1 MASACIKS
9 LKKVFETERCEK
21 KPLKTACLAVESGG
35 TFKVTWVSMTL
46 MRHLIERVLELTE
59 AETSSPAPTAPPPGE
74 GSEVELQALL
84 ESLQPRIRVYGVGGA
99 GCNAI
104 GRLSEE
110 GLFENSYVTGYAIN
124 TDAQALLMS
133 PIEEKVLIG
142 RTARGRG
149 AGGDPTKGEAAALE
163 SELALRRI
171 TNDTQLAIITAGM
184 GGGSGTGA
192 AGQIARLAK
201 QQGAMTIAVVTY
213 PFQSEGALRK
223 QNAEWGLERLRE
235 HCDTILVIPN
245 ERLLEIEGVKD
256 LPISSAFRVGDEL
269 LVRSITGVAELL
281 TIDGMV
287 NLDFEDLRSV
297 INFGSGVAMIG
308 LGAASG
314 PGRAEA
320 ATMEA
325 LHSPLLDIDTSDAR
339 GALINV
345 VGGANL
351 TLGEAERCAKIIKDQ
366 ISPHAQI
373 IWGAA
378 VKEELEEE
386 IRVMLVLTGVK
397 SEQIHGASENRQLR
411 ALRNQQIEF
420 VN

>member
-1 MASACIKS
+1 
-9 LKKVFETERCEK
+9 
-21 KPLKTACLAVESGG
+21 
-35 TFKVTWVSMTL
+35 
-46 MRHLIERVLELTE
+46 MRHLIDRVLELSE
-59 AETSSPAPTAPPPGE
+59 EEQVRVSPSEVPPGQGNE
-74 GSEVELQALL
+74 EELKALL
-84 ESLQPRIRVYGVGGA
+84 ESLQPRIRVYGAGGA

-104 GRLSEE
+104 SRLAEE
-110 GLFENSYVTGYAIN
+110 GLFESSYVTGYAIN

-133 PIEEKVLIG
+133 PLEEKVLIG

-163 SELALRRI
+163 SEMVLRRI

-192 AGQIARLAK
+192 AGHIARLAK

-213 PFQSEGALRK
+213 PFKSEGSLRK

-245 ERLLEIEGVKD
+245 ERLLEIDGVKD
-256 LPISSAFRVGDEL
+256 LPIASAFRVGDEL
-269 LVRSITGVAELL
+269 LVRSITGVTELL
-281 TIDGMV
+281 TTDGMV
-287 NLDFEDLRSV
+287 NLDFEDLKAV
-297 INFGSGVAMIG
+297 IKSGSGVAMIG
-308 LGAASG
+308 LGASSATN
-314 PGRAEA
+314 RAEED
-320 ATMEA
+320 TLEA
-325 LHSPLLDIDTSDAR
+325 LHSPLLELDTTDAR

-345 VGGANL
+345 VGGPNL
-351 TLGEAERCAKIIKDQ
+351 TLGEAEKCAQIIQ
-366 ISPHAQI
+366 ERISPHAKI

-378 VKEELEEE
+378 VDQDLGDE

-397 SEQIHGASENRQLR
+397 SEQIHGSSENRQLR
-411 ALRNQQIEF
+411 ALRNKSIEF

>member
-1 MASACIKS
+1 
-9 LKKVFETERCEK
+9 
-21 KPLKTACLAVESGG
+21 
-35 TFKVTWVSMTL
+35 
-46 MRHLIERVLELTE
+46 MRHLIDRVLELNEEEQVKITP
-59 AETSSPAPTAPPPGE
+59 SDIPPGQ
-74 GSEVELQALL
+74 GSEEELKALL
-84 ESLQPRIRVYGVGGA
+84 ESLQPRIRVYGAGGA
-99 GCNAI
+99 GCNAVS
-104 GRLSEE
+104 RLAEE
-110 GLFENSYVTGYAIN
+110 GLFDSSYVTGYAIN

-133 PIEEKVLIG
+133 PLEEKVLIG

-163 SELALRRI
+163 SEMVLRRI

-192 AGQIARLAK
+192 AGHIARLAK

-213 PFQSEGALRK
+213 PFKSEGSLRK

-256 LPISSAFRVGDEL
+256 LPIASAFRVGDEL
-269 LVRSITGVAELL
+269 LVRSITGVTELL
-281 TIDGMV
+281 TTDGMV
-287 NLDFEDLRSV
+287 NLDFEDLKAV
-297 INFGSGVAMIG
+297 IKSGSGVAMIG
-308 LGAASG
+308 LGASSATN
-314 PGRAEA
+314 RAEE
-320 ATMEA
+320 ATLEA
-325 LHSPLLDIDTSDAR
+325 LHSPLLELDTSDAR

-345 VGGANL
+345 VGGSTL
-351 TLGEAERCAKIIKDQ
+351 TLGEAERCAHIIQEK
-366 ISPHAQI
+366 ISPHAKI

-378 VKEELEEE
+378 VDEELGDE

-397 SEQIHGASENRQLR
+397 SEQIHGSGENRQMR
-411 ALRNQQIEF
+411 ALRNKSIEF

>member
-1 MASACIKS
+1 
-9 LKKVFETERCEK
+9 
-21 KPLKTACLAVESGG
+21 
-35 TFKVTWVSMTL
+35 
-46 MRHLIERVLELTE
+46 MRHLIDRVLELTE
-59 AETSSPAPTAPPPGE
+59 SEIATPTPAAPPLGE

-110 GLFENSYVTGYAIN
+110 GLFENSYVTGYAVN

-133 PIEEKVLIG
+133 PIDEKILIG

-163 SELALRRI
+163 SEQVLRRI

-223 QNAEWGLERLRE
+223 QNAEWGLERLSE

-256 LPISSAFRVGDEL
+256 
-269 LVRSITGVAELL
+269 
-281 TIDGMV
+281 
-287 NLDFEDLRSV
+287 
-297 INFGSGVAMIG
+297 
-308 LGAASG
+308 
-314 PGRAEA
+314 
-320 ATMEA
+320 
-325 LHSPLLDIDTSDAR
+325 
-339 GALINV
+339 
-345 VGGANL
+345 
-351 TLGEAERCAKIIKDQ
+351 
-366 ISPHAQI
+366 
-373 IWGAA
+373 
-378 VKEELEEE
+378 
-386 IRVMLVLTGVK
+386 
-397 SEQIHGASENRQLR
+397 
-411 ALRNQQIEF
+411 
-420 VN
+420 

>member
-1 MASACIKS
+1 
-9 LKKVFETERCEK
+9 
-21 KPLKTACLAVESGG
+21 
-35 TFKVTWVSMTL
+35 
-46 MRHLIERVLELTE
+46 MRHLIERVLELSDEDQAKPSAHNPPVGTGDE
-59 AETSSPAPTAPPPGE
+59 AE
-74 GSEVELQALL
+74 LKALL

-104 GRLSEE
+104 SR
-110 GLFENSYVTGYAIN
+110 LFEENLFDSDYVTGYAIN

-133 PIEEKVLIG
+133 PIKNKVLIG

-163 SELALRRI
+163 SEISLRKI

-192 AGQIARLAK
+192 AGHIARLAK
-201 QQGAMTIAVVTY
+201 KQGAMTIAVVTY
-213 PFQSEGALRK
+213 PFKSEGSLRK

-245 ERLLEIEGVKD
+245 ERLLEIEGVKN
-256 LPISSAFRVGDEL
+256 LPIASAFRVGDEL
-269 LVRSITGVAELL
+269 LVRSITGVTELL
-281 TIDGMV
+281 TTDGMV
-287 NLDFEDLRSV
+287 NLDFEDLRAV
-297 INFGSGVAMIG
+297 INSGSGVAMIG

-314 PGRAEA
+314 ENRAEE
-320 ATMEA
+320 ATLEA
-325 LHSPLLDIDTSDAR
+325 LNSPLLEIDTTDAR

-345 VGGANL
+345 VGGNSL
-351 TLGEAERCAKIIKDQ
+351 TLGEAERCAQIIQ
-366 ISPHAQI
+366 EQVSPHAKI

-378 VKEELEEE
+378 VDETLGED

-397 SEQIHGASENRQLR
+397 SDQIHGASENRQLR
-411 ALRNQQIEF
+411 ALRNRQIEF

>member
-1 MASACIKS
+1 
-9 LKKVFETERCEK
+9 
-21 KPLKTACLAVESGG
+21 
-35 TFKVTWVSMTL
+35 
-46 MRHLIERVLELTE
+46 MRHLIERVLELSDDEQRVVTHE
-59 AETSSPAPTAPPPGE
+59 QVPDQ
-74 GSEVELQALL
+74 GSEEELRALL
-84 ESLQPRIRVYGVGGA
+84 ESLQPRIRVYGAGGA

-104 GRLSEE
+104 NRLFEE
-110 GLFENSYVTGYAIN
+110 GLFESSYVTGYAIN
-124 TDAQALLMS
+124 TDAQALLQS
-133 PIEEKVLIG
+133 PLQEKVLIG

-163 SELALRRI
+163 SEMILRRI

-192 AGQIARLAK
+192 AGHIARLAK
-201 QQGAMTIAVVTY
+201 AQGAMTIAVVTY
-213 PFQSEGALRK
+213 PFKSEGSLRK

-256 LPISSAFRVGDEL
+256 LPIASAFRVGDEL
-269 LVRSITGVAELL
+269 LVRSITGVTELL
-281 TIDGMV
+281 TTDGMV
-287 NLDFEDLRSV
+287 NLDFEDLKAV
-297 INFGSGVAMIG
+297 INSGGGVAMIG
-308 LGAASG
+308 LGAAKG
-314 PGRAEA
+314 AGRAEA

-325 LHSPLLDIDTSDAR
+325 LHSPLLELDMSDAR

-345 VGGANL
+345 VGGSNL
-351 TLGEAERCAKIIKDQ
+351 TLGEAERCAQLIQEQ
-366 ISPHAQI
+366 ISPNAKI

-378 VKEELEEE
+378 VDESLTDE

-397 SEQIHGASENRQLR
+397 SDQIHGATENRQLR
-411 ALRNQQIEF
+411 ALRNRQIEF

>member
-1 MASACIKS
+1 
-9 LKKVFETERCEK
+9 
-21 KPLKTACLAVESGG
+21 
-35 TFKVTWVSMTL
+35 
-46 MRHLIERVLELTE
+46 MRHLIERVLELSDE
-59 AETSSPAPTAPPPGE
+59 EQSMISPNELPPGQ
-74 GSEVELQALL
+74 GSEEELRALL
-84 ESLQPRIRVYGVGGA
+84 ESLQPRIRVYGAGGA

-104 GRLSEE
+104 NRLFEE

-163 SELALRRI
+163 SEMVLRRI

-192 AGQIARLAK
+192 AGHIARLAK

-213 PFQSEGALRK
+213 PFKSEGSLRK

-256 LPISSAFRVGDEL
+256 LPIASAFRVGDEL
-269 LVRSITGVAELL
+269 LVRSITGVTELL
-281 TIDGMV
+281 TTDGMV
-287 NLDFEDLRSV
+287 NLDFEDLKAV
-297 INFGSGVAMIG
+297 IKSGSGVAMIG
-308 LGAASG
+308 LGASKSAN
-314 PGRAEA
+314 RAEE
-320 ATMEA
+320 ATLEA
-325 LHSPLLDIDTSDAR
+325 LHSPLLELDTSDAR

-345 VGGANL
+345 VGGASL
-351 TLGEAERCAKIIKDQ
+351 TLGEAEKCAQIIQ
-366 ISPHAQI
+366 EQVSPHAKI

-378 VKEELEEE
+378 VDESLGDE

-397 SEQIHGASENRQLR
+397 SEQIHGSSENRQLR
-411 ALRNQQIEF
+411 ALRNKSIEF

>member
-1 MASACIKS
+1 
-9 LKKVFETERCEK
+9 
-21 KPLKTACLAVESGG
+21 
-35 TFKVTWVSMTL
+35 
-46 MRHLIERVLELTE
+46 MRHLIERVLELSDDEQRVVTH
-59 AETSSPAPTAPPPGE
+59 TQVPDQ
-74 GSEVELQALL
+74 GSEEELRALL
-84 ESLQPRIRVYGVGGA
+84 ESLQPRIRVYGAGGA

-104 GRLSEE
+104 NRLFEE
-110 GLFENSYVTGYAIN
+110 GLFESSYVTGYAIN
-124 TDAQALLMS
+124 TDAQALLQS
-133 PIEEKVLIG
+133 PIQEKVLIG

-163 SELALRRI
+163 SEMVLRRI

-192 AGQIARLAK
+192 AGHIARLAK
-201 QQGAMTIAVVTY
+201 AQGAMTIAVVTY
-213 PFQSEGALRK
+213 PFKSEGSLRK

-256 LPISSAFRVGDEL
+256 LPIASAFRVGDEL
-269 LVRSITGVAELL
+269 LVRSITGVTELL
-281 TIDGMV
+281 TTDGMV
-287 NLDFEDLRSV
+287 NLDFEDLKAV
-297 INFGSGVAMIG
+297 INSGGGVAMIG
-308 LGAASG
+308 LGAAKG

-325 LHSPLLDIDTSDAR
+325 LHSPLLELDMSDAR

-345 VGGANL
+345 VGGNNL
-351 TLGEAERCAKIIKDQ
+351 TLGEAERCAQLIQEQ
-366 ISPHAQI
+366 ISPNAKI

-378 VKEELEEE
+378 VDESLSDE

-397 SEQIHGASENRQLR
+397 SDQIHGATENRQLR
-411 ALRNQQIEF
+411 ALRNRQIEF

>member
-1 MASACIKS
+1 MRHLQRRFANLAS
-9 LKKVFETERCEK
+9 
-21 KPLKTACLAVESGG
+21 
-35 TFKVTWVSMTL
+35 
-46 MRHLIERVLELTE
+46 MRHLIDRVLELSEEEQVRITP
-59 AETSSPAPTAPPPGE
+59 SDIPPGQGNE
-74 GSEVELQALL
+74 EELKALL
-84 ESLQPRIRVYGVGGA
+84 ESLQPRIRVYGAGGA

-104 GRLSEE
+104 SRLAEE
-110 GLFENSYVTGYAIN
+110 GLFDSSYVTGYAIN

-163 SELALRRI
+163 SEMVLRRI

-192 AGQIARLAK
+192 AGHIARLAK

-213 PFQSEGALRK
+213 PFKSEGSLRK

-256 LPISSAFRVGDEL
+256 LPIASAFRVGDEL
-269 LVRSITGVAELL
+269 LVRSITGVTELL
-281 TIDGMV
+281 TTDGMV
-287 NLDFEDLRSV
+287 NLDFEDLKAV
-297 INFGSGVAMIG
+297 IKSGSGVAMIG
-308 LGAASG
+308 LGASSAAN
-314 PGRAEA
+314 RAED
-320 ATMEA
+320 ATLEA
-325 LHSPLLDIDTSDAR
+325 LHSPLLDLDTSDAR

-345 VGGANL
+345 VGGPNL
-351 TLGEAERCAKIIKDQ
+351 TLGEAEKCAQIIQDK
-366 ISPHAQI
+366 ISPHAKI

-378 VKEELEEE
+378 VDEALGDE

-397 SEQIHGASENRQLR
+397 SDQIHGSGENRQIR
-411 ALRNQQIEF
+411 ALRNKSIEF

>member
-1 MASACIKS
+1 
-9 LKKVFETERCEK
+9 
-21 KPLKTACLAVESGG
+21 
-35 TFKVTWVSMTL
+35 
-46 MRHLIERVLELTE
+46 MRHLIDRVLELSEEEQVKITP
-59 AETSSPAPTAPPPGE
+59 SDIPPGQ
-74 GSEVELQALL
+74 GSEEELKALL
-84 ESLQPRIRVYGVGGA
+84 ESLQPRIRVYGAGGA
-99 GCNAI
+99 GCNAVS
-104 GRLSEE
+104 RLSEE
-110 GLFENSYVTGYAIN
+110 GLFDSSYVTGYAIN

-133 PIEEKVLIG
+133 PLEEKVLIG

-163 SELALRRI
+163 SEMVLRRI

-192 AGQIARLAK
+192 AGHIARLAK

-213 PFQSEGALRK
+213 PFKSEGSLRK

-256 LPISSAFRVGDEL
+256 LPIASAFRVGDEL
-269 LVRSITGVAELL
+269 LVRSITGVTELL
-281 TIDGMV
+281 TTDGMV
-287 NLDFEDLRSV
+287 NLDFEDLKAV
-297 INFGSGVAMIG
+297 IKSGSGVAMIG
-308 LGAASG
+308 LGASSATN
-314 PGRAEA
+314 RAEE
-320 ATMEA
+320 ATLEA
-325 LHSPLLDIDTSDAR
+325 LHSPLLELDTSDAR

-345 VGGANL
+345 VGGPTL
-351 TLGEAERCAKIIKDQ
+351 TLGEAERCAHIIQEK
-366 ISPHAQI
+366 ISPHAKI

-378 VKEELEEE
+378 VDENLGDE

-397 SEQIHGASENRQLR
+397 SEQIHGSSENRQMR
-411 ALRNQQIEF
+411 ALRNKSIEF

>member
-1 MASACIKS
+1 
-9 LKKVFETERCEK
+9 
-21 KPLKTACLAVESGG
+21 
-35 TFKVTWVSMTL
+35 
-46 MRHLIERVLELTE
+46 MRHLIERVLELAEDEQTQVVPQAEPTGQGTE
-59 AETSSPAPTAPPPGE
+59 E
-74 GSEVELQALL
+74 ELRALL

-104 GRLSEE
+104 NRLCEE
-110 GLFENSYVTGYAIN
+110 KLFDSTYVTGYAIN

-133 PIEEKVLIG
+133 PIDNKVLIG

-163 SELALRRI
+163 SEMTLRKI

-192 AGQIARLAK
+192 AGHIARLAK

-213 PFQSEGALRK
+213 PFQSEGSLRR

-245 ERLLEIEGVKD
+245 EKLLEIEGVKD
-256 LPISSAFRVGDEL
+256 IPIASAFRVGDEL
-269 LVRSITGVAELL
+269 LVRSITGVTELL
-281 TIDGMV
+281 TTDGMV
-287 NLDFEDLRSV
+287 NLDFEDLRAV
-297 INFGSGVAMIG
+297 INSGSGVAMIG
-308 LGAASG
+308 LGESSG
-314 PGRAEA
+314 PGRAED
-320 ATMEA
+320 ATRQA
-325 LHSPLLDIDTSDAR
+325 LSSPLLEIDVSDAR

-345 VGGANL
+345 VGGASL
-351 TLGEAERCAKIIKDQ
+351 TLGEAEKCAQIIQ
-366 ISPHAQI
+366 EQVSPHAKI

-378 VKEELEEE
+378 VDESLGDQ

-397 SEQIHGASENRQLR
+397 SEQIHGSSENRQLR
-411 ALRNQQIEF
+411 AIRNKQIEF

>member
-1 MASACIKS
+1 
-9 LKKVFETERCEK
+9 
-21 KPLKTACLAVESGG
+21 
-35 TFKVTWVSMTL
+35 
-46 MRHLIERVLELTE
+46 MRHLIDRVLELSE
-59 AETSSPAPTAPPPGE
+59 EEQVRVSPSEVPPGQGNE
-74 GSEVELQALL
+74 EELKALL
-84 ESLQPRIRVYGVGGA
+84 ESLQPRIRVYGAGGA

-104 GRLSEE
+104 SRLAEE
-110 GLFENSYVTGYAIN
+110 GLFESSYVTGYAIN

-133 PIEEKVLIG
+133 PLEEKILIG

-149 AGGDPTKGEAAALE
+149 AGGDPSKGEAAALE
-163 SELALRRI
+163 SEMVLRRI

-192 AGQIARLAK
+192 AGHIARLAK

-213 PFQSEGALRK
+213 PFKSEGSLRK

-245 ERLLEIEGVKD
+245 ERLLEIDGVKD
-256 LPISSAFRVGDEL
+256 LPIASAFRVGDEL
-269 LVRSITGVAELL
+269 LVRSITGVTELL
-281 TIDGMV
+281 TTDGMV

-297 INFGSGVAMIG
+297 IQFGSGVAMIG
-308 LGAASG
+308 LGEASG
-314 PGRAEA
+314 PGRVEA
-320 ATMEA
+320 ATQEA
-325 LHSPLLDIDTSDAR
+325 MHSPLLDIDSSDAR

-345 VGGANL
+345 VGGPSL
-351 TLGEAERCAKIIKDQ
+351 TLGEAEQCAKLITDQ
-366 ISPHAQI
+366 ISPHAQV

-378 VKEELEEE
+378 VREELGDEL
-386 IRVMLVLTGVK
+386 RVMLVLTGVK

-411 ALRNQQIEF
+411 ALQNRQIEF

>member
-1 MASACIKS
+1 
-9 LKKVFETERCEK
+9 
-21 KPLKTACLAVESGG
+21 
-35 TFKVTWVSMTL
+35 
-46 MRHLIERVLELTE
+46 
-59 AETSSPAPTAPPPGE
+59 
-74 GSEVELQALL
+74 
-84 ESLQPRIRVYGVGGA
+84 
-99 GCNAI
+99 
-104 GRLSEE
+104 
-110 GLFENSYVTGYAIN
+110 
-124 TDAQALLMS
+124 
-133 PIEEKVLIG
+133 
-142 RTARGRG
+142 
-149 AGGDPTKGEAAALE
+149 
-163 SELALRRI
+163 
-171 TNDTQLAIITAGM
+171 
-184 GGGSGTGA
+184 
-192 AGQIARLAK
+192 
-201 QQGAMTIAVVTY
+201 
-213 PFQSEGALRK
+213 LRK

-245 ERLLEIEGVKD
+245 ERLLQIEGVKD

-325 LHSPLLDIDTSDAR
+325 LHSPLLDIDASDAR

-345 VGGANL
+345 VGGSNL
-351 TLGEAERCAKIIKDQ
+351 TLGEAEHCAKLIKEQ

-378 VKEELEEE
+378 VKEELDEEL
-386 IRVMLVLTGVK
+386 RVMLVLTGVK

>member
-1 MASACIKS
+1 
-9 LKKVFETERCEK
+9 
-21 KPLKTACLAVESGG
+21 
-35 TFKVTWVSMTL
+35 
-46 MRHLIERVLELTE
+46 MRHLIDRVLELSDE
-59 AETSSPAPTAPPPGE
+59 EQSKISPNELPPGQGNE
-74 GSEVELQALL
+74 EELRALL
-84 ESLQPRIRVYGVGGA
+84 ESLQPRIRVYGAGGA

-104 GRLSEE
+104 NRLHEE

-149 AGGDPTKGEAAALE
+149 AGGDPTNGEAAALE
-163 SELALRRI
+163 SEMVLRRI

-192 AGQIARLAK
+192 AGHIARLAK

-213 PFQSEGALRK
+213 PFKSEGSLRK

-256 LPISSAFRVGDEL
+256 LPIASAFRVGDEL
-269 LVRSITGVAELL
+269 LVRSITGVTELL
-281 TIDGMV
+281 TTDGMV
-287 NLDFEDLRSV
+287 NLDFEDLKAV
-297 INFGSGVAMIG
+297 IKSGSGVAMIG
-308 LGAASG
+308 LGASKSAN
-314 PGRAEA
+314 RAEE
-320 ATMEA
+320 ATLEA
-325 LHSPLLDIDTSDAR
+325 LHSPLLELDTSDAR

-345 VGGANL
+345 VGGTSL
-351 TLGEAERCAKIIKDQ
+351 TLGEAEKCAQIIQ
-366 ISPHAQI
+366 EQVSPHAKI

-378 VKEELEEE
+378 VDESLGDE

-397 SEQIHGASENRQLR
+397 SEQIHGSSENRQLR
-411 ALRNQQIEF
+411 ALRNKSIEF

>member
-1 MASACIKS
+1 MNENG
-9 LKKVFETERCEK
+9 V
-21 KPLKTACLAVESGG
+21 
-35 TFKVTWVSMTL
+35 
-46 MRHLIERVLELTE
+46 MRHLIERVLELTDE
-59 AETSSPAPTAPPPGE
+59 EQRVVTHEQIPGQGTE
-74 GSEVELQALL
+74 EELRALL

-99 GCNAI
+99 GCNAVN
-104 GRLSEE
+104 RLFDEQ
-110 GLFENSYVTGYAIN
+110 LFDSSYVTGYAIN
-124 TDAQALLMS
+124 TDAQALLQS

-163 SELALRRI
+163 SEMVLRRI

-192 AGQIARLAK
+192 AGHIARLAK
-201 QQGAMTIAVVTY
+201 AQGAMTIAVVTY
-213 PFQSEGALRK
+213 PFKSEGSLRK

-256 LPISSAFRVGDEL
+256 LPIASAFRVGDEL
-269 LVRSITGVAELL
+269 LVRSITGVTELL
-281 TIDGMV
+281 TTEGMV
-287 NLDFEDLRSV
+287 NLDFEDLKAIISS
-297 INFGSGVAMIG
+297 GGGVAMIG
-308 LGAASG
+308 LGAARG

-325 LHSPLLDIDTSDAR
+325 LHSPLLELDMSDAR

-345 VGGANL
+345 VGGSSL
-351 TLGEAERCAKIIKDQ
+351 TLGEAERCSQLISEQ
-366 ISPHAQI
+366 ISPNAKI

-378 VKEELEEE
+378 VDESLGDEL
-386 IRVMLVLTGVK
+386 RVMLVLTGVK
-397 SEQIHGASENRQLR
+397 SDQIHGSSENRQLR
-411 ALRNQQIEF
+411 ALRNRQIEF

>member
-1 MASACIKS
+1 
-9 LKKVFETERCEK
+9 
-21 KPLKTACLAVESGG
+21 
-35 TFKVTWVSMTL
+35 
-46 MRHLIERVLELTE
+46 MRHLIERVLELSDE
-59 AETSSPAPTAPPPGE
+59 EQAKISPNELPPGQ
-74 GSEVELQALL
+74 GSEEELRALL
-84 ESLQPRIRVYGVGGA
+84 ESLQPRIRVYGAGGA

-104 GRLSEE
+104 NRLHEE

-163 SELALRRI
+163 SEMVLRRI

-192 AGQIARLAK
+192 AGHIARLAK

-213 PFQSEGALRK
+213 PFKSEGSLRK

-256 LPISSAFRVGDEL
+256 LPIASAFRVGDEL
-269 LVRSITGVAELL
+269 LVRSITGVTELL
-281 TIDGMV
+281 TTDGMV
-287 NLDFEDLRSV
+287 NLDFEDLKAV
-297 INFGSGVAMIG
+297 IKSGSGVAMIG
-308 LGAASG
+308 LGASKSAN
-314 PGRAEA
+314 RAED
-320 ATMEA
+320 ATLEA
-325 LHSPLLDIDTSDAR
+325 LHSPLLELDTTDAR

-345 VGGANL
+345 VGGSSL
-351 TLGEAERCAKIIKDQ
+351 TLGEAEKCAQIIQ
-366 ISPHAQI
+366 EQVSPHAKI

-378 VKEELEEE
+378 VDESLGDE

-397 SEQIHGASENRQLR
+397 SEQIHGSSENRQLR
-411 ALRNQQIEF
+411 ALRNKSIEF